1 MTEDFEKEES
11 VLSSVDVE
19 LFTNE
24 EVKKYQDQLESLVEV
39 LEENEERIENA
50 LSDVNDSH
58 VMEELG
64 VELCLDVDYDYSTE
78 QREVRSL
85 GAEFEIST

>member
-1 MTEDFEKEES
+1 MTDKKDES
-11 VLSSVDVE
+11 ILSSVDVE
-19 LFTNE
+19 LFTDG
-24 EVKKYQDQLESLVEV
+24 EVENYQDRLDSLVEV

-64 VELCLDVDYDYSTE
+64 VELCLDVGYDYSTE